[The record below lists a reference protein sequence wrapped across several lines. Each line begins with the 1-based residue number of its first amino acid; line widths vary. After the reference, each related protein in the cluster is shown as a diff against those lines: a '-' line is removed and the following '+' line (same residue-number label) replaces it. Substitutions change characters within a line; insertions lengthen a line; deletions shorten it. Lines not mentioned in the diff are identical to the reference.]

1 MAVRRREVEMGI
13 NEFKLKY
20 GERVLI
26 LTVNEIVKAGLD
38 RVKAYK
44 DSGRAMDM
52 TVAAVAS
59 EIEAQAWNDVRAI
72 IKRCL

>member
-1 MAVRRREVEMGI
+1 MGI

-44 DSGRAMDM
+44 DSGMAMDI
-52 TVAAVAS
+52 TIADVAS

>member
-1 MAVRRREVEMGI
+1 MGI

-52 TVAAVAS
+52 TIAAVAS

>member
-1 MAVRRREVEMGI
+1 MGI

-44 DSGRAMDM
+44 DSGRAMDI

>member
-1 MAVRRREVEMGI
+1 MNI
-13 NEFKLKY
+13 NDFKMKY
-20 GERVLI
+20 GERVLT
-26 LTVNEIVKAGLD
+26 LTVSEIVRAGLD
-38 RVKAYK
+38 SVKAVGQ
-44 DSGRAMDM
+44 SGRAMDV

>member
-1 MAVRRREVEMGI
+1 MGI

-44 DSGRAMDM
+44 DSGRAMDI
-52 TVAAVAS
+52 TIAAVAS

>member
-1 MAVRRREVEMGI
+1 MGI

>member
-1 MAVRRREVEMGI
+1 MTMTD
-13 NEFKLKY
+13 FKMKY
-20 GERVLI
+20 GDRVLV
-26 LTVNEIVKAGLD
+26 LTASEIVKAGLD
-38 RVKAYK
+38 AVKARGQ
-44 DSGRAMDM
+44 SGRAMDI